1 MNNVI
6 DKLAWVLIQDGKF
19 LAVRSKGKELFY
31 LPGGK
36 REIGE
41 SDTEALTR
49 EIKEELSVDLI
60 PSSIKY
66 MGTFTAQADGKVQG
80 VSVKLT
86 CYFADYTGELIP
98 AAEIEE
104 QKFIDGNDESVC
116 SVAALVALKWLEEKS
131 LIARKSSHTSV

>member
-1 MNNVI
+1 MNKVI

-19 LAVRSKGKELFY
+19 LAVRSKGKDLFY

-41 SDTEALTR
+41 SDAEALIR
-49 EIKEELSVDLI
+49 EIKEELSVDLV

-66 MGTFTAQADGKVQG
+66 METFTAQADGKAEG

-86 CYFADYTGELIP
+86 CYFADYSGELLP

-104 QKFIDGNDESVC
+104 QKFIDGHDEEIC

-131 LIARKSSHTSV
+131 LVVGKIA